1 MKTLVTGAAGFI
13 GRHLVRRLLNE
24 GHEVIGFDVRARA
37 LGTKTFR
44 GDIASFNF
52 DEILDEVDV
61 VFHLASLLGT
71 TELFHRIVE
80 AEQVNVLGTLN
91 LLEAMRRKNV
101 NRIVFTSKP
110 NIWKHNPYTITKET
124 CERYLEMYR
133 YVYGFE
139 SIIVKPYNIYGP
151 AEDLAEYRKAVP
163 YFVLAAVKGEPLEI
177 FGDGEQTIDPIYV
190 DDAIE
195 ALERCAQVAPKEIVE
210 IGNSKPVKVIQLA
223 EKVLELTNSSSS
235 IVHIPMRR
243 GEDYTGEIFAN
254 GNMRRLIGFSP
265 NVSLD
270 EGLRRTIKWYSRNL
284 DDFSC
289 IYKLKPE
296 DYENYNHK

>member
-1 MKTLVTGAAGFI
+1 LKTLVTGAAGFI

-24 GHEVIGFDVRARA
+24 GHEVIGFDMRARA
-37 LGTKTFR
+37 LGTTTVR

-52 DEILDEVDV
+52 DEILDGVDV

-71 TELFHRIVE
+71 AELFHRIVE
-80 AEQVNVLGTLN
+80 AERVNVLGTLN
-91 LLEAMRRKNV
+91 LLEAMRRKKV

-110 NIWKHNPYTITKET
+110 NVWKHNPYTITKDT
-124 CERYLEMYR
+124 CERYLELYR

-177 FGDGEQTIDPIYV
+177 FGDGEQTLDPIYV
-190 DDAIE
+190 DDAVE
-195 ALERCAQVAPKEIVE
+195 ALERCAQIVPKEIVE
-210 IGNSKPVKVIQLA
+210 IGNSKPVKVIELA
-223 EKVLELTNSSSS
+223 EKVLELSNSSSS
-235 IVHIPMRR
+235 IVHISMRR
-243 GEDYTGEIFAN
+243 GEEATHEICAN
-254 GNMRRLIGFSP
+254 GNMMPLIGFSP
-265 NVSLD
+265 KVSLD
-270 EGLRRTIKWYSRNL
+270 EGLKKTIKWYSKNL

-296 DYENYNHK
+296 DCENHNH